1 MKSIIRFIPV
11 RSYFFNLMLD
21 LKRIFN
27 NLIFGVL
34 KPKIFIILFSLFF
47 SSLVFAATLTV
58 TGLLTARIP
67 PGDANCSSS
76 NISGKGT
83 HNLSNDRT
91 EDPEDVQFSDD
102 GLRVFTINRAQQ
114 EGLDLSMNTLSVPFD
129 LTSVDTS
136 EEISGNN
143 NGKGC
148 DALDG
153 FDPSDFGA
161 STSNEYLDLNIVDGG
176 KIFFMLS
183 SNAELIKFNLS
194 TPNDFTTA
202 TYEREHDFSGSIGSV
217 SFSRDGR
224 KLFRLEITDDTPNLT
239 TFSLPGPFDISSL
252 TQTHNVNL
260 ASSYDVGEETGDAT
274 NAMDIEF
281 NDTGSAMFVMTYTA
295 DSKDESYIYQFSLGT
310 NYDVSTAS
318 LTGKYNIVV
327 PTSSGD
333 GGEPRGFSFSSDGM
347 KFFLVNRETGAAQV
361 DRITEYELECPYG
374 IVACTSDS
382 ASNLGSQVQLAKQNI
397 GLNTSIIFKR
407 FEWIKRNRNNNNL
420 NNLTASIKLDN
431 PLLNYWIKKL
441 PDKLVTVNEAVEG
454 GRSITIG
461 REYKKRNKNSNNL
474 DNFTTAIKSDN
485 PLLNSWLNKLP
496 EKITAR
502 RASLKEKSSKDKKSN
517 WSYWSHGDISI
528 GNYEDTILEKPKQI
542 KTTGLTFGAD
552 KKYGDNKFAG
562 LAIRYGENG
571 ADIRN
576 SAQQTDMESLT
587 LNIYGI
593 IPRDESEYINAVL
606 GLSVLRFDQKYLGQ
620 LTGERNGKQVFAAVN
635 YRTKK
640 SYGDLN
646 LTPSGRFTYAVTQ
659 LSDFTNFISTVKP
672 GTNIIYEE
680 GNFKSG
686 EVAAGFLFNLNDI
699 ETSDGIFK
707 RNGGLEIVY
716 DITPDVKLEYSNVNT
731 ATIEKY
737 SHKNIRGNIG
747 SEAIYNNGLTLS
759 LNYERFQHID
769 SHRYSHTDSFLIK
782 VGHII
787 EEDSEFAFN
796 FDPLKNNE
804 TSIDY
809 TKNINGFDVKV
820 SSNYSLMSEIPDYGA
835 NIEILSTF

>member
-1 MKSIIRFIPV
+1 M
-11 RSYFFNLMLD
+11 
-21 LKRIFN
+21 
-27 NLIFGVL
+27 
-34 KPKIFIILFSLFF
+34 
-47 SSLVFAATLTV
+47 
-58 TGLLTARIP
+58 TARIP

-76 NISGKGT
+76 NISGNGT

-91 EDPEDVQFSDD
+91 EDPEDVQFSND

-114 EGLDLSMNTLSVPFD
+114 HGLDLSMNTLSVPFD

-194 TPNDFTTA
+194 SPNDFTTA

-347 KFFLVNRETGAAQV
+347 KFFLVNREDGAVQV

-397 GLNTSIIFKR
+397 GHNTSIIFKR
-407 FEWIKRNRNNNNL
+407 FEWIKRNRNKNDLNSFNINL
-420 NNLTASIKLDN
+420 NSHNPVLASLTNKLQASL
-431 PLLNYWIKKL
+431 
-441 PDKLVTVNEAVEG
+441 
-454 GRSITIG
+454 
-461 REYKKRNKNSNNL
+461 NSNSSK
-474 DNFTTAIKSDN
+474 IKS
-485 PLLNSWLNKLP
+485 S
-496 EKITAR
+496 T
-502 RASLKEKSSKDKKSN
+502 
-517 WSYWSHGDISI
+517 WSFWTHGDVSL
-528 GNYEDTILEKPKQI
+528 GNQDATLTQKPKHI
-542 KTTGLTFGAD
+542 KTSGLTFGAD
-552 KKYGDNKFAG
+552 KKFGNNKFG
-562 LAIRYGENG
+562 GIAIRYANN
-571 ADIRN
+571 ANHIKN
-576 SAQQTDMESLT
+576 SSQNTEMESLT
-587 LNIYGI
+587 LNLYGTL
-593 IPRDESEYINAVL
+593 PKDEATYTNFLIGYSL
-606 GLSVLRFDQKYLGQ
+606 LRIDQKFVGKIS
-620 LTGERNGKQVFAAVN
+620 GERNGHQVFTSVN
-635 YRTKK
+635 FRSNNSVGKF
-640 SYGDLN
+640 N
-646 LTPSGRFTYAVTQ
+646 ITPSGKFSYGVTHLSEFTDFVSAVT
-659 LSDFTNFISTVKP
+659 T
-672 GTNIIYEE
+672 
-680 GNFKSG
+680 G
-686 EVAAGFLFNLNDI
+686 ENDLHESITFETGDLAVGFLFDVDEI
-699 ETSDGIFK
+699 IVSQGIL
-707 RNGGLEIVY
+707 RHYGGFEFVS
-716 DITPDVKLEYSNVNT
+716 DITPANVVTYNNNESSTNIESYSKSNFR
-731 ATIEKY
+731 
-737 SHKNIRGNIG
+737 SNIG
-747 SEAIYNNGLTLS
+747 LELIYSSGLTLS
-759 LNYERFQHID
+759 LNYERFQHL
-769 SHRYSHTDSFLIK
+769 SNSGKTDSLMFK
-782 VGHII
+782 FGHVN
-787 EEDSEFAFN
+787 EDDYQFAFN
-796 FDPLKNNE
+796 YNPLKNNE

-820 SSNYSLMSEIPDYGA
+820 SSNHSMVSQIPDYSA
-835 NIEILSTF
+835 NIEVSRKF

>member
-1 MKSIIRFIPV
+1 M
-11 RSYFFNLMLD
+11 D
-21 LKRIFN
+21 LSTI
-27 NLIFGVL
+27 GV
-34 KPKIFIILFSLFF
+34 
-47 SSLVFAATLTV
+47 TLTDDEDDI
-58 TGLLTARIP
+58 AR
-67 PGDANCSSS
+67 
-76 NISGKGT
+76 
-83 HNLSNDRT
+83 
-91 EDPEDVQFSDD
+91 
-102 GLRVFTINRAQQ
+102 
-114 EGLDLSMNTLSVPFD
+114 
-129 LTSVDTS
+129 
-136 EEISGNN
+136 
-143 NGKGC
+143 
-148 DALDG
+148 
-153 FDPSDFGA
+153 
-161 STSNEYLDLNIVDGG
+161 
-176 KIFFMLS
+176 
-183 SNAELIKFNLS
+183 
-194 TPNDFTTA
+194 
-202 TYEREHDFSGSIGSV
+202 
-217 SFSRDGR
+217 
-224 KLFRLEITDDTPNLT
+224 
-239 TFSLPGPFDISSL
+239 
-252 TQTHNVNL
+252 
-260 ASSYDVGEETGDAT
+260 
-274 NAMDIEF
+274 DIEF
-281 NDTGSAMFVMTYTA
+281 NDTGSAMFIMVSN
-295 DSKDESYIYQFSLGT
+295 DDDLENQYIYQYSLGK
-310 NYDVSTAS
+310 NYDVSTA
-318 LTGKYNIVV
+318 TKIGRWNI
-327 PTSSGD
+327 
-333 GGEPRGFSFSSDGM
+333 GGFGNRSTTEDNAQFGQPRGFSFSTDGT
-347 KFFLVNRETGAAQV
+347 KIFIVEIRASTGV
-361 DRITEYELECPYG
+361 DQINQFDLECPYG
-374 IVACTSDS
+374 LVQCTSDS

-407 FEWIKRNRNNNNL
+407 FEWVKRNRNSENL
-420 NNLTASIKLDN
+420 NSFNININSHN
-431 PLLNYWIKKL
+431 PLLASL
-441 PDKLVTVNEAVEG
+441 A
-454 GRSITIG
+454 
-461 REYKKRNKNSNNL
+461 NKFQTSKYIRQASLNNNSLSNN
-474 DNFTTAIKSDN
+474 
-485 PLLNSWLNKLP
+485 
-496 EKITAR
+496 
-502 RASLKEKSSKDKKSN
+502 KKSK

-528 GNYEDTILEKPKQI
+528 GSYEGTLLEKPKKI

-562 LAIRYGENG
+562 LAIRYGENS

-672 GTNIIYEE
+672 GTNIIYKE

-716 DITPDVKLEYSNVNT
+716 DITPDVKLEYSNQGSSNVNT
-731 ATIEKY
+731 ATIEQY
-737 SHKNIRGNIG
+737 SHKNIRANIG
-747 SEAIYNNGLTLS
+747 IEAIYNNGLTLS

-820 SSNYSLMSEIPDYGA
+820 SSNYSLMNQIPDYGA
-835 NIEILSTF
+835 NIEVSNTF

>member
-1 MKSIIRFIPV
+1 MFRFKKI
-11 RSYFFNLMLD
+11 FKNL
-21 LKRIFN
+21 K
-27 NLIFGVL
+27 FGVL
-34 KPKIFIILFSLFF
+34 KPNAFIILFVLFF
-47 SSLVFAATLTV
+47 SSLAFAAALTV

-76 NISGKGT
+76 NISGEGT

-114 EGLDLSMNTLSVPFD
+114 ENLDLSMNTLSVPFD

-161 STSNEYLDLNIVDGG
+161 STSNQYLDLNIVDGG

-224 KLFRLEITDDTPNLT
+224 KLFRLEITDDAPNLT

-407 FEWIKRNRNNNNL
+407 FEWVKRNRNSENL
-420 NNLTASIKLDN
+420 NSFNININSHN
-431 PLLNYWIKKL
+431 PLLASL
-441 PDKLVTVNEAVEG
+441 A
-454 GRSITIG
+454 
-461 REYKKRNKNSNNL
+461 NKFQTSKYIRQASLNNNSLSNN
-474 DNFTTAIKSDN
+474 
-485 PLLNSWLNKLP
+485 
-496 EKITAR
+496 
-502 RASLKEKSSKDKKSN
+502 KKSK

-528 GNYEDTILEKPKQI
+528 GNYEDTLLEKPKKM

-562 LAIRYGENG
+562 LAIRYAENG
-571 ADIRN
+571 VDIKG

-593 IPRDESEYINAVL
+593 IPRDENKYINAVL
-606 GLSVLRFDQKYLGQ
+606 GLSALRFDQKYLGQ
-620 LTGERNGKQVFAAVN
+620 LTGERNGKQAFAAVN

-659 LSDFTNFISTVKP
+659 LLDFTDFISTVKP
-672 GTNIIYEE
+672 GADIIYEE
-680 GNFKSG
+680 DTFESG

-699 ETSDGIFK
+699 ETPDGIFK
-707 RNGGLEIVY
+707 PNGGLEIVY
-716 DITPDVKLEYSNVNT
+716 DITPDVKLEYSNQGSSNVNT
-731 ATIEKY
+731 TTIEKY
-737 SHKNIRGNIG
+737 SYKNIRGNIG
-747 SEAIYNNGLTLS
+747 LEAIYNNGITLS

-769 SHRYSHTDSFLIK
+769 NHRYSHTDSFLIK
-782 VGHII
+782 VGHIS
-787 EEDSEFAFN
+787 EEDAEFAFN

-820 SSNYSLMSEIPDYGA
+820 SSNYSLMSQIPDYGA
-835 NIEILSTF
+835 NIEVSNTF

>member
-1 MKSIIRFIPV
+1 ML
-11 RSYFFNLMLD
+11 NLKKVFKD
-21 LKRIFN
+21 LK
-27 NLIFGVL
+27 FGVL
-34 KPKIFIILFSLFF
+34 KPKIFIILFGFFF
-47 SSLVFAATLTV
+47 SSLTLALAATLSV
-58 TGLLTARIP
+58 TWKGGLIP
-67 PGDANCSSS
+67 DGNNATGASCVSSS
-76 NISGKGT
+76 NG
-83 HNLSNDRT
+83 NALNRDRT
-91 EDPEDVQFSDD
+91 EDPHDVQFSED
-102 GLRVFTINRAQQ
+102 GLQVFTVNFDQNGKLESNR
-114 EGLDLSMNTLSVPFD
+114 LSMNRLSNPFEI
-129 LTSVDTS
+129 TSTKT
-136 EEISGNN
+136 N
-143 NGKGC
+143 NGSTDCNDIDGFAP
-148 DALDG
+148 DGESSSALD
-153 FDPSDFGA
+153 A
-161 STSNEYLDLNIVDGG
+161 KLVDLNIVDGG
-176 KIFFMLS
+176 RIFFILDI
-183 SNAELIKFNLS
+183 NGELGKFNMS
-194 TPNDFTTA
+194 TPFDTSTGS
-202 TYEREHDFSGSIGSV
+202 YERKLSMASDIDSV
-217 SFSRDGR
+217 SFNRDGS
-224 KLFRLEITDDTPNLT
+224 KLFTLSGTANTPTLT
-239 TFSLPGPFDISSL
+239 TFSLPGSFNISSTTQVHQVDLSTIGVTL
-252 TQTHNVNL
+252 TDDEDDI
-260 ASSYDVGEETGDAT
+260 AR
-274 NAMDIEF
+274 DIEF
-281 NDTGSAMFVMTYTA
+281 NDTGSAMFIMVSN
-295 DSKDESYIYQFSLGT
+295 DDDLENQYIYQYSLGK
-310 NYDVSTAS
+310 NYDVSTA
-318 LTGKYNIVV
+318 TKIGRWNI
-327 PTSSGD
+327 
-333 GGEPRGFSFSSDGM
+333 GGFGNRSTTEDNAQFGQPRGFSFSSDGT
-347 KFFLVNRETGAAQV
+347 KIFIVEIRASTGV
-361 DRITEYELECPYG
+361 DQINQFDLECPYG
-374 IVACTSDS
+374 LVQCTSDS

-407 FEWIKRNRNNNNL
+407 FEWVKRNRKSENL
-420 NNLTASIKLDN
+420 NSFNININSHN
-431 PLLNYWIKKL
+431 PLLASL
-441 PDKLVTVNEAVEG
+441 A
-454 GRSITIG
+454 
-461 REYKKRNKNSNNL
+461 NKFQTSKYIRQASLNNNSLSNN
-474 DNFTTAIKSDN
+474 
-485 PLLNSWLNKLP
+485 
-496 EKITAR
+496 
-502 RASLKEKSSKDKKSN
+502 KKSK

-587 LNIYGI
+587 LNTYGI
-593 IPRDESEYINAVL
+593 IPRDENKYINAVL

-620 LTGERNGKQVFAAVN
+620 LTGERNGKQAFAAVN

-659 LSDFTNFISTVKP
+659 LLDFTDFISTVKP
-672 GTNIIYEE
+672 GADIIYEE
-680 GNFKSG
+680 DTFESG

-699 ETSDGIFK
+699 ETPDGIFK
-707 RNGGLEIVY
+707 PNGGLEIVY
-716 DITPDVKLEYSNVNT
+716 DITPDVKLEYSNANT

-820 SSNYSLMSEIPDYGA
+820 SSNYSLMSKISDYEA

>member
-1 MKSIIRFIPV
+1 MR
-11 RSYFFNLMLD
+11 LL
-21 LKRIFN
+21 
-27 NLIFGVL
+27 
-34 KPKIFIILFSLFF
+34 IILFLF
-47 SSLVFAATLTV
+47 LTLNAAKAEVVSPTYVQTV
-58 TGLLTARIP
+58 A
-67 PGDANCSSS
+67 S
-76 NISGKGT
+76 NVTMPSGIILSPDGT
-83 HNLSNDRT
+83 
-91 EDPEDVQFSDD
+91 
-102 GLRVFTINRAQQ
+102 
-114 EGLDLSMNTLSVPFD
+114 
-129 LTSVDTS
+129 
-136 EEISGNN
+136 
-143 NGKGC
+143 
-148 DALDG
+148 
-153 FDPSDFGA
+153 
-161 STSNEYLDLNIVDGG
+161 
-176 KIFFMLS
+176 KIFMS
-183 SNAELIKFNLS
+183 S
-194 TPNDFTTA
+194 
-202 TYEREHDFSGSIGSV
+202 Y
-217 SFSRDGR
+217 DGDE
-224 KLFRLEITDDTPNLT
+224 KIYQFNLT
-239 TFSLPGPFDISSL
+239 TPFDISTIDTSSEVSL
-252 TQTHNVNL
+252 NLNDGSDDLMDTYIQGIVFNNDGTKIFAIDQVGNMNVHSLSTPYDISDFTQDADDGLEWDEDQTLYTDDDGDFEPHDITFNNDGTKMYLFDYNGDEVVVEYHL
-260 ASSYDVGEETGDAT
+260 STPFLPSSA
-274 NAMDIEF
+274 
-281 NDTGSAMFVMTYTA
+281 
-295 DSKDESYIYQFSLGT
+295 SLGNVLDLNDINEKFLQDLRFDDDGT
-310 NYDVSTAS
+310 RMYLIDSGTGHGAWNFYVYKLSTGFDVSTA
-318 LTGKYNIVV
+318 TYVGKLANFFDA
-327 PTSSGD
+327 SG
-333 GGEPRGFSFSSDGM
+333 GQGTPLGMHFSEDGM
-347 KFFLVNRETGAAQV
+347 KLYQV
-361 DRITEYELECPYG
+361 TYRGDSANKIHEYNLSCPYG
-374 IVACTSDS
+374 IVICEADS
-382 ASNLGSQVQLAKQNI
+382 ISNVGAQVEFAKHVIQQ
-397 GLNTSIIFKR
+397 NTSTVFKR
-407 FEWIKRNRNNNNL
+407 FEWLRRNEGKNNL

-485 PLLNSWLNKLP
+485 PLLNSWMNKLP

-707 RNGGLEIVY
+707 PNGGLEIVY
-716 DITPDVKLEYSNVNT
+716 DITPDVKLEYSNQGSSNVNT
-731 ATIEKY
+731 TTIEKY

-820 SSNYSLMSEIPDYGA
+820 SSNYSLMSEIPDYSA
-835 NIEILSTF
+835 NLEISNTF

>member
-34 KPKIFIILFSLFF
+34 KPKIFIILFGFFF
-47 SSLVFAATLTV
+47 SSLTLALAVTLLVTWKGGLIPDGNNATGASCV
-58 TGLLTARIP
+58 
-67 PGDANCSSS
+67 SSS
-76 NISGKGT
+76 NG
-83 HNLSNDRT
+83 NALNRDRT
-91 EDPEDVQFSDD
+91 EDPHDVQFSED
-102 GLRVFTINRAQQ
+102 GLQVFTVNFDQTGKLESNR
-114 EGLDLSMNTLSVPFD
+114 LSMNRLSNPFEI
-129 LTSVDTS
+129 TSTKT
-136 EEISGNN
+136 N
-143 NGKGC
+143 NGSTDC
-148 DALDG
+148 NDIDG
-153 FDPSDFGA
+153 FAPDGESGSA
-161 STSNEYLDLNIVDGG
+161 LNAKLVDLNIVDGG
-176 KIFFMLS
+176 RIFFILDI
-183 SNAELIKFNLS
+183 NGELGKFNMS
-194 TPNDFTTA
+194 TPFDTSTGS
-202 TYEREHDFSGSIGSV
+202 YERILSMASDIDSV
-217 SFSRDGR
+217 SFNRDGS
-224 KLFRLEITDDTPNLT
+224 KLFTLSGTANTPTLT
-239 TFSLPGPFDISSL
+239 TFSLPGSFNISSTTQVHQVDLSTIGVTL
-252 TQTHNVNL
+252 TDDEDDI
-260 ASSYDVGEETGDAT
+260 AR
-274 NAMDIEF
+274 DIEF
-281 NDTGSAMFVMTYTA
+281 NDTGSAMFIMVSN
-295 DSKDESYIYQFSLGT
+295 DDDLENQYIYQYSLGK
-310 NYDVSTAS
+310 NYDVSTA
-318 LTGKYNIVV
+318 TKIGRWNI
-327 PTSSGD
+327 
-333 GGEPRGFSFSSDGM
+333 GGFGNRSTTEDNAQFGQPRGFSFSSDGT
-347 KFFLVNRETGAAQV
+347 KIFIVEIRASTGV
-361 DRITEYELECPYG
+361 DQINQFDLECPYG
-374 IVACTSDS
+374 LVQCTSDS

-397 GLNTSIIFKR
+397 GLNISVIFKR
-407 FEWIKRNRNNNNL
+407 FEWVKRNRNSENL
-420 NNLTASIKLDN
+420 NSFNININSHN
-431 PLLNYWIKKL
+431 PLLASLANKFQTSK
-441 PDKLVTVNEAVEG
+441 
-454 GRSITIG
+454 
-461 REYKKRNKNSNNL
+461 YKRQASLNNNSLSNN
-474 DNFTTAIKSDN
+474 
-485 PLLNSWLNKLP
+485 
-496 EKITAR
+496 
-502 RASLKEKSSKDKKSN
+502 KKSK

-528 GNYEDTILEKPKQI
+528 GNYEDTLLEKPKKI

-606 GLSVLRFDQKYLGQ
+606 GLSLLRFDQKYLGQ

-672 GTNIIYEE
+672 GADIIYEE
-680 GNFKSG
+680 DTFESG

-716 DITPDVKLEYSNVNT
+716 DITPNVKLEYSNANT